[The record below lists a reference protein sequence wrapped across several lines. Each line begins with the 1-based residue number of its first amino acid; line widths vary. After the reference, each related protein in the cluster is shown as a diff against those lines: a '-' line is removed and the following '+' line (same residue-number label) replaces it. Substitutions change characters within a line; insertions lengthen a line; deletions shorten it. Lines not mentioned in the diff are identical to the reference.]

1 VRVDDAGLFAAGLA
15 ESNQF
20 HVVFSSGIYERERF

>member
-1 VRVDDAGLFAAGLA
+1 LRVDDAGLLAAGLA

-20 HVVFSSGIYERERF
+20 HVVFSSGMVERMRF